1 MIRMPAAAPALPG
14 GGAFAGDPIEAHY
27 PKTMSFRAALMP
39 FMRIAC
45 PIPRLGYRHRKR
57 HPHNDMGWKEV
68 SGVFVVLTSLIK
80 TLFPVE

>member
-1 MIRMPAAAPALPG
+1 MIRMPAAAPALPV

-45 PIPRLGYRHRKR
+45 PIPCLGYR
-57 HPHNDMGWKEV
+57 
-68 SGVFVVLTSLIK
+68 
-80 TLFPVE
+80 